1 MAENSGF
8 MASINAFIEKGKRN
22 RELVVQKGAIKIL
35 NQLVTMSPVGNPE
48 IWKVNQTAKS
58 YNDAVF
64 DANEAKRLDPSNL
77 TKTGKLKKSAKV
89 KAPEWDIYS
98 PPNYTGGR
106 FRGNWQVGLDVQPDG
121 ETGRDNNNDP
131 NGNMTMAV
139 GNYMIEQFKVGTK
152 AIYFTNNVPYA
163 LELELGHS
171 SQAPSGLVRITAL
184 EAKKYFDEAASEVSK

>member
-1 MAENSGF
+1 MAENSSF

-22 RELVVQKGAIKIL
+22 QELVVQKAGIKIL
-35 NQLVTMSPVGNPE
+35 NRLVTMSPVGNPDL
-48 IWKVNQTAKS
+48 WATNNTAVS

-64 DANEAKRLDPSNL
+64 EHNEELKKDSANL
-77 TKTGKLKKSAKV
+77 TKTGRLKKRARVTDSMDV
-89 KAPEWDIYS
+89 KAPAG
-98 PPNYTGGR
+98 YTGGR
-106 FRGNWQVGLDVQPDG
+106 FRGNWQVGLDIQPDG
-121 ETGRDNNNDP
+121 ETGRIDKS
-131 NGNMTMAV
+131 GNMTMAV
-139 GNYMIEQFKVGTK
+139 GNYMLEQFKVGTK

>member
-1 MAENSGF
+1 MAENSSF

-22 RELVVQKGAIKIL
+22 QELVVQKAGIKIL
-35 NQLVTMSPVGNPE
+35 NRLVTMSPVGNPDL
-48 IWKVNQTAKS
+48 WATNNTAVS

-64 DANEAKRLDPSNL
+64 EHNEELKKDSANL
-77 TKTGKLKKSAKV
+77 TKTGRLKKRARVTDSMDV
-89 KAPEWDIYS
+89 KAPAGYA
-98 PPNYTGGR
+98 GGR

-121 ETGRDNNNDP
+121 ETGRIDKS
-131 NGNMTMAV
+131 GNMTMAV
-139 GNYMIEQFKVGTK
+139 GNYMLEQFKVGTK

>member
-22 RELVVQKGAIKIL
+22 QELVVQKGAIKIL

-48 IWKVNQTAKS
+48 LWAINHTAKS

-64 DANEAKRLDPSNL
+64 EHNEDLKKDSANL
-77 TKTGKLKKSAKV
+77 TKTGRLKKRARVTDSM
-89 KAPEWDIYS
+89 DIKT
-98 PPNYTGGR
+98 PAGYTGGR
-106 FRGNWQVGLDVQPDG
+106 FRGNWQVGLDVQPEG
-121 ETGRDNNNDP
+121 ETGRIDP
-131 NGNMTMAV
+131 NGNITMAV

-163 LELELGHS
+163 YRLEFGHS
-171 SQAPSGLVRITAL
+171 SQAPNGMIRITAE
-184 EAKKYFDEAASEVSK
+184 EAAKYFVEAANEVNK